1 MLSRRVGQIFIES
14 ALNNK
19 EIIISGDGDEKL
31 DFTYIDDLVQGF
43 EKIITSKKSKNE
55 IFNIT
60 WFSKIIN
67 EMTKVLKRFS

>member
-1 MLSRRVGQIFIES
+1 M
-14 ALNNK
+14 NNK

-60 WFSKIIN
+60 YGSARSIN
-67 EMTKVLKRFS
+67 EM